1 MPPGPRRFR
10 HGERHGARMAPS
22 WLSDKS
28 TSPRCYRLGL
38 WGLVTVGLLGLCYLL
53 SHDDRLWASVA
64 PERSTLP
71 SPQAA
76 TRLPPPRA
84 LPTAAPCV
92 VNASVHDISGFATL
106 PGHVQDFLRYR
117 HCRSFPVLLDVPGKC
132 GGPEGSPNIFL
143 LLAIKSSPVN
153 YERREVIRKTWGQER
168 IFKGAFIRRV
178 FLVGVA
184 PGAQDAKKLNR
195 LLRLEQREHGDVL
208 QWDFRDTFF
217 NLTLKQVLFHAWL
230 EEHCPGVRFIFN
242 GDDDVFVNTDNV
254 VRFAMATQG
263 TQEQHLM
270 VGQLFINNRPVRL
283 RQSKYFVPTQL
294 LASEQYPP
302 YCGGGGMLMSGFT
315 ARVISRESRDIKL
328 FPIDDVYLG
337 MCLEKAGLLPASH
350 EGIRTMGMGVLAN
363 TDPFDPCYYRE
374 LLLVHRF
381 VPYEMALMWQAI
393 HEPRLLCGK
402 KVSTF

>member
-1 MPPGPRRFR
+1 MALSWLCHKSMSPRR
-10 HGERHGARMAPS
+10 
-22 WLSDKS
+22 
-28 TSPRCYRLGL
+28 YRLEL
-38 WGLVTVGLLGLCYLL
+38 WGLVAAGLLGLGYLL
-53 SHDDRLWASVA
+53 HHEDWLQPSPA
-64 PERSTLP
+64 PEHSTPP

-76 TRLPPPRA
+76 PKLPPPRA
-84 LPTAAPCV
+84 LPSPAPCV
-92 VNASVHDISGFATL
+92 ANASVHNVSGFGEL
-106 PGHVQDFLRYR
+106 PGHVQDFMRYQ
-117 HCRSFPVLLDVPGKC
+117 HCRSFPELLGVPDKC
-132 GGPEGSPNIFL
+132 GGPEGSPDIFL

-168 IFKGAFIRRV
+168 NFKGAVIRRV

-184 PGAQDAKKLNR
+184 PSAWDAKKLNR

-263 TQEQHLM
+263 AREQHLM
-270 VGQLFINNRPVRL
+270 VGQLLVRTGPIRL
-283 RQSKYFVPTQL
+283 QHSKYFVPTQL

-302 YCGGGGMLMSGFT
+302 YCGGGGIIMSGFT
-315 ARVISRESRDIKL
+315 ARVIARESHSIKL

-350 EGIRTMGMGVLAN
+350 IGIRNVGVRVPAN

-374 LLLVHRF
+374 LLLVHRSM
-381 VPYEMALMWQAI
+381 PYETAVMWQAI
-393 HEPRLLCGK
+393 HEPQLLCGK
-402 KVSTF
+402 RVSMF